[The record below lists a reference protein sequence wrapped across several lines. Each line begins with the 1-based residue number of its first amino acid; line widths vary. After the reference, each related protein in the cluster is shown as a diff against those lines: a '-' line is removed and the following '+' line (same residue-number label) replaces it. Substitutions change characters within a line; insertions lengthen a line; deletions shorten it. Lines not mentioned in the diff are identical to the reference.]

1 MSTQR
6 ERVRGETGGR
16 HSERERER
24 EREREHACC
33 RCSFTCTLFLM
44 PSISSNTL
52 RSMDC
57 RYLPIKNHGFVRKIA
72 GTHYY

>member
-1 MSTQR
+1 MSTKR
-6 ERVRGETGGR
+6 ERELE
-16 HSERERER
+16 ERDRRKTERER
-24 EREREHACC
+24 EREREHTCC

-44 PSISSNTL
+44 PSISSNTP

-57 RYLPIKNHGFVRKIA
+57 RYLPRKCYGFVRKIA